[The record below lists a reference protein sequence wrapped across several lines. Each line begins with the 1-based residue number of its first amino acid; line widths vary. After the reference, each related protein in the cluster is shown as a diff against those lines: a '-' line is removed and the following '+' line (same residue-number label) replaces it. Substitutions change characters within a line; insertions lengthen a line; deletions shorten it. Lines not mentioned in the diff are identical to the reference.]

1 VLAYLDSAATF
12 ILDTD
17 ASNEGIGAVL
27 SQGIDGEERPV
38 AFFSRTLTRPQRNY
52 CVTRRELL
60 AVVKSIKQF
69 HTYLYGQ
76 QFVVRTDHSALQWL
90 LNFRHPEGQVAKW
103 LEVLQSYS
111 FTIQHRPGPKHSN
124 ADALSRRPCL
134 TTDCKYCSQLELKD
148 TQGAEPSSQPTVQ
161 AVNLSAGIIAD
172 MGIATSPEALRQAQL
187 ADENLKP
194 VLEWLELDTT
204 RPPWEV
210 VAPFSGH
217 TKAYWAQS
225 DSLKLENGVLYR
237 KWETTA
243 GDTTLLQLVV
253 PKELQEHV
261 LKQLHGTRTARH
273 FGVSKTL
280 GHVKERFYWVDCRRD
295 VQDWH
300 LCSSMW

>member
-1 VLAYLDSAATF
+1 MTRQHGRSKLHSTILSNAPVLAYPDPASTF

-17 ASNEGIGAVL
+17 ASNEGISAVL

-38 AFFSRTLTRPQRNY
+38 AFFSRTLTRPQQNY
-52 CVTRRELL
+52 CVTRREVL
-60 AVVKSIKQF
+60 AVAKSIKQF

-90 LNFRHPEGQVAKW
+90 LTFRHPEGQVARW

-134 TTDCKYCSQLELKD
+134 TTDCKYYSQLELKD
-148 TQGAEPSSQPTVQ
+148 TQGAESSSQPTVQ

-210 VAPFSGH
+210 FAPFSGH
-217 TKAYWAQS
+217 TKAYWAQW
-225 DSLKLENGVLYR
+225 DSLKLENEVLYR
-237 KWETTA
+237 K
-243 GDTTLLQLVV
+243 
-253 PKELQEHV
+253 
-261 LKQLHGTRTARH
+261 
-273 FGVSKTL
+273 
-280 GHVKERFYWVDCRRD
+280 
-295 VQDWH
+295 
-300 LCSSMW
+300 